1 MCSRDCHEMASSAS
15 EAVAV
20 EVEDDE
26 DDEDDDDQARWS
38 NYCPQTS
45 QSMMMRRCMSIKMER
60 RQTVASWR
68 QVSSRV
74 PFLRKENCSQTS
86 KSV

>member
-1 MCSRDCHEMASSAS
+1 MASSAS
-15 EAVAV
+15 AAVAV

-26 DDEDDDDQARWS
+26 DDDDDDQARWS

-45 QSMMMRRCMSIKMER
+45 QSMMMRRWMSIKLER